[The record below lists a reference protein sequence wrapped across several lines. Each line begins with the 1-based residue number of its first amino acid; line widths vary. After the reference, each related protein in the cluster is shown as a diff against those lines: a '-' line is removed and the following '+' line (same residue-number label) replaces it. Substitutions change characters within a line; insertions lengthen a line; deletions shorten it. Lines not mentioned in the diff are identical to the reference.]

1 MRLVARLMIAGVAL
15 ATGGMTAGCSTAV
28 VPDAQGAT
36 NPAAISSPGRAITA
50 TVPAASA
57 TKTAGASAG
66 PALDVVGAP
75 RGVKAK
81 EGILVDATTGQ
92 VLWSKDANVP
102 RPIASITKV
111 MTALVILQSGGLN
124 REITVPKAVVNY
136 VAKYGAEAAGLIPG
150 QVYTTDELLHA
161 MLIVSAADAAYTLAN
176 AYGPGLPAFIAKMN
190 AEAAKLGLTG
200 THFTSPDGLPYP
212 TEYSTYSTP
221 ADLVTL
227 GEVAM
232 ENPVFRSI
240 VDLQYYNLPKGPG
253 HPAVSWSTSDEAAR
267 PLPRRDRH
275 QDRLHRRG
283 RPHPP
288 LRGHPQ
294 RPHPDRRRPGLPAH
308 HPGHRRPRRHQ
319 GPQLGLRPQAI
330 RLTRPAL
337 GVAPSAAVPNRP
349 VGDVGR
355 RERVHRGVSGGSPP
369 REG

>member
-15 ATGGMTAGCSTAV
+15 ATGGLTAGCSSAV

-36 NPAAISSPGRAITA
+36 NPAAVSSPGRAITA

-75 RGVKAK
+75 QGVKAK
-81 EGILVDATTGQ
+81 EGMLVDATTGQ

-124 REITVPKAVVNY
+124 QEITVPKAVVGY

-150 QVYTTDELLHA
+150 QVYTTDELLHV
-161 MLIVSAADAAYTLAN
+161 MLVMSAADAAYTLAN

-212 TEYSTYSTP
+212 TEFSTYSTP

-232 ENPVFRSI
+232 QNPVFRSI
-240 VDLQYYNLPKGPG
+240 VDLQYYNLPKGDG
-253 HPAVSWSTSDEAAR
+253 HNAVSATSDDPLLSTYAGLIGIKTGYTNAA
-267 PLPRRDRH
+267 
-275 QDRLHRRG
+275 
-283 RPHPP
+283 
-288 LRGHPQ
+288 GHT
-294 RPHPDRRRPGLPAH
+294 L
-308 HPGHRRPRRHQ
+308 
-319 GPQLGLRPQAI
+319 LFEAI
-330 RLTRPAL
+330 RNGRTLI
-337 GVAPSAAVPNRP
+337 GAVL
-349 VGDVGR
+349 
-355 RERVHRGVSGGSPP
+355 GSPP
-369 REG
+369 TNPATAAQDATKVLNWGFALKQSG